1 MLPKPTRGPMRERGW
16 GSLHLRPR
24 DVFIWGSVALLLGLA
39 ALVWLTRREDEDP
52 STLLSLILGGVS
64 TLGGYY
70 QGHKDADAANERV
83 RAAEA
88 ALLEMQAEFRS
99 VREELALAKGALG
112 AAVPALDENGENE

>member
-1 MLPKPTRGPMRERGW
+1 MRERGW
-16 GSLHLRPR
+16 GTAHLRPR
-24 DVFIWGSVALLLGLA
+24 DVFIWGSVALLLALA
-39 ALVWLTRREDEDP
+39 GLVWLTRREGEDP

-70 QGHKDADAANERV
+70 QGHKDADDANDRV

-99 VREELALAKGALG
+99 VREELALAKGALDV
-112 AAVPALDENGENE
+112 ALPALDEDEEE